1 MLDTLQMK
9 MHRNTERKLK
19 FKENVSAAR
28 LQVGLL
34 KFCSPKYLLE

>member
-1 MLDTLQMK
+1 
-9 MHRNTERKLK
+9 MHSNTEPKLK

-28 LQVGLL
+28 LQAGLP